1 MNKPILGLLLGG
13 FLGIFDGCS
22 AWFSAPAVRPYILG
36 IVIGSTLKGLLA
48 GVLIGFFARK
58 VRSLPLGLLFGLAVG
73 AFFAFLIA
81 YMTARTP
88 IDQGGGFYYWE
99 IMLPGSILGMIVGYA
114 TQKHGAGAGAPA
126 MGS

>member
-1 MNKPILGLLLGG
+1 MGKPIFGLVLGAVLGV
-13 FLGIFDGCS
+13 LDGS
-22 AWFSAPAVRPYILG
+22 TAWFSAPEVRPQILT
-36 IVIGSTLKGLLA
+36 IVFLSMLKGLVA

-58 VRSLPLGLLFGLAVG
+58 VRSLPLGILFGLAVG
-73 AFFAFLIA
+73 AFFAYLVA
-81 YMTARTP
+81 MQP
-88 IDQGGGFYYWE
+88 NEQGGHYYWE